1 MAKYEMRL
9 NSGMNFYHVASAY
22 QKCVRRGME
31 HEALWFGTELYMSGY
46 EEYAWFRLRVM
57 VSEDIGLANPTLP
70 AQVDALYRTY
80 LDFKKKKNKH
90 QPEKLQYVH
99 ALLLAVRSAKSRLV
113 DNKLGHYFDLR
124 YTMDT
129 PELPDFVFDMHTI
142 EGRKMKRGNQHF
154 FDESAHIENA
164 GLDLVPDEF
173 EVRDQMMRLWNL
185 DDYRKAT
192 EKHNKTQLDAFGDS

>member
-142 EGRKMKRGNQHF
+142 EGKRKGRGNQHF

-173 EVRDQMMRLWNL
+173 EVRDLMMRLWNE
-185 DDYRKAT
+185 DDDRRAKA
-192 EKHNKTQLDAFGDS
+192 KNNKTQLDAFGDS

>member
-70 AQVDALYRTY
+70 AQVDAL
-80 LDFKKKKNKH
+80 D
-90 QPEKLQYVH
+90 
-99 ALLLAVRSAKSRLV
+99 
-113 DNKLGHYFDLR
+113 
-124 YTMDT
+124 
-129 PELPDFVFDMHTI
+129 
-142 EGRKMKRGNQHF
+142 
-154 FDESAHIENA
+154 
-164 GLDLVPDEF
+164 
-173 EVRDQMMRLWNL
+173 RDWE
-185 DDYRKAT
+185 T
-192 EKHNKTQLDAFGDS
+192 W

>member
-1 MAKYEMRL
+1 MANYEMRL

-46 EEYAWFRLRVM
+46 AEYAWFRLRVM
-57 VSEDIGLANPTLP
+57 VSEDIGLANPSLP

-99 ALLLAVRSAKSRLV
+99 ALLLAVRSKKSRLV

-124 YTMDT
+124 YTMET

-142 EGRKMKRGNQHF
+142 EGKRKGRGNQHF

-164 GLDLVPDEF
+164 GTDLVPDEF
-173 EVRDQMMRLWNL
+173 EVRDLMMRLWNE
-185 DDYRKAT
+185 DDDRRKQAKNT
-192 EKHNKTQLDAFGDS
+192 KTQLNAFGDS